1 MAPIVCK
8 GAGLC
13 VWMGEQGWP
22 GRAGFPNAR
31 TSWVSQVCNSHCRHK
46 VHLPLGFNILTV
58 RPAYESVLLLEA
70 SFFFLFY
77 DIL

>member
-1 MAPIVCK
+1 M
-8 GAGLC
+8 
-13 VWMGEQGWP
+13 
-22 GRAGFPNAR
+22 
-31 TSWVSQVCNSHCRHK
+31 SQICNSHCRHK

-77 DIL
+77 DIP